1 MRKRAVMVVCS
12 ALLIFGTAALIFASE
27 RAAGP
32 SDNVKVAALV
42 TDMQGVNAAR
52 LQAMQAIAAKPYTLP
67 EPSVD
72 VMRARLTETYTISG
86 IGQETVELTGWIAV
100 THGKPSTNDWNTA
113 VTETRFVALD
123 LNGESKLFGPVHV
136 TFDPE
141 KQVIGAV
148 GRIALPDKA
157 RMVLAAAQPPKATK
171 TTKAPK
177 GQPDGTVVDAS
188 GAAAAVCRAPVTVA
202 VAMPK
207 LDLKMET
214 REPATWY
221 SLVNTIPPVGQTA
234 SVTVDPVAL
243 VTSDGREVGTLDSG
257 RVLFRETVRHVALS
271 NEVDLSAITT
281 VAAKPAGAARPSTA
295 MHK

>member
-1 MRKRAVMVVCS
+1 MRRRSVLVVCS
-12 ALLIFGTAALIFASE
+12 ALLIFGTAAMIFAGE
-27 RAAGP
+27 RAA
-32 SDNVKVAALV
+32 SVADNVKIAALV
-42 TDMQGVNAAR
+42 TDMQGVSAAK
-52 LQAMQAIAAKPYTLP
+52 LQAMKALAAKPYTLP

-86 IGQETVELTGWIAV
+86 IGQDTVELSGWIAV

-123 LNGESKLFGPVHV
+123 LNGESKVFGPVHV

-141 KQVIGAV
+141 KQVVGAV
-148 GRIALPDKA
+148 GRIPLPDKA
-157 RMVLAAAQPPKATK
+157 RMVLAAAQPAK
-171 TTKAPK
+171 TKAAKPAK
-177 GQPDGTVVDAS
+177 GQPDGAVVDAS
-188 GAAAAVCRAPVTVA
+188 GNAALVCRAPVTVA

-214 REPATWY
+214 REPATWF

-243 VTSDGREVGTLDSG
+243 VTRDGREVGTLDSG

-271 NEVDLSAITT
+271 NDLDVSRITT
-281 VAAKPAGAARPSTA
+281 AASKPAGAARPATA
-295 MHK
+295 LHR